1 MKFKKLDKNG
11 AAPTL
16 AIFLILIIISSALV
30 LAQLQRSEERNI
42 DAIQLLTASDEAR
55 SALASIN
62 SELNSA
68 LRKSANTAMYDVG
81 MRGGS
86 IEEVENRIIDYLNDR
101 IEEGWDYSNLEENIP
116 LVNEN
121 SISFHWQPDGSL
133 SVRVQLDTE
142 IKHVMGPTAFGT
154 YLQADTYPRFERIE
168 EVAHQ
173 VSEKI
178 PENASSEEIEDLE
191 GELNEN
197 YECEGLEI
205 NLSTDGSKVNI
216 RVNDVYA
223 GETVNI

>member
-1 MKFKKLDKNG
+1 MKFKESDETG

-16 AIFLILIIISSALV
+16 AIFLILILISSALV
-30 LAQLQRSEERNI
+30 LAQLRRSEERNI
-42 DAIQLLTASDEAR
+42 DAIQLLTASDKAQ

-62 SELNSA
+62 SELNNA
-68 LRKSANTAMYDVG
+68 LRKSTNTAMYDVG
-81 MRGGS
+81 MGGGS
-86 IEEVENRIIDYLNDR
+86 IEEVETRIIDYLNDR
-101 IEEGWDYSNLEENIP
+101 IEEGWDYPNQEENIP

-121 SISFHWQPDGSL
+121 SISFRWQPDGSL

-168 EVAHQ
+168 NLAHQ
-173 VSEKI
+173 VSDKI

-191 GELNEN
+191 GKLNEN
-197 YECEGLEI
+197 YKCEGIEI
-205 NLSTDGSKVNI
+205 NLSIDGSKVKI

-223 GETVNI
+223 GETVNL